1 MTFCAQLLIALVAI
15 MAKLPPSFNTQ
26 VHKYG
31 ERLTMNNIKRWT
43 IDQIIEYNE
52 FNHDNA
58 QVQIVK
64 YKCGAIGQK
73 VGTKTHAKKCRNG
86 CDVNDLTIRFMDNE
100 NNSWKDEEKYKG
112 FAKGACLINDGSSD
126 DDLDMEEPSNDVP
139 YDVHDDGCSGDDL
152 DTVEPRNDVHLSEDD
167 NDVVIDIGTTNRG
180 ESIGDDEPAEPP
192 RKRFKRSRRR
202 WNSKFSKRPLYKE
215 CHGQNFSE

>member
-112 FAKGACLINDGSSD
+112 FAKGAG
-126 DDLDMEEPSNDVP
+126 
-139 YDVHDDGCSGDDL
+139 
-152 DTVEPRNDVHLSEDD
+152 
-167 NDVVIDIGTTNRG
+167 
-180 ESIGDDEPAEPP
+180 
-192 RKRFKRSRRR
+192 
-202 WNSKFSKRPLYKE
+202 SKRQRKKQVDPKQRTLDLMMYLVMYMMMDVLVMIWIRWS
-215 CHGQNFSE
+215 HGMMYI

>member
-1 MTFCAQLLIALVAI
+1 

-112 FAKGACLINDGSSD
+112 FAKYKCGAIGQKVGTKTHAKKCRNGCDVNDLTIRFMDNENNSWKD
-126 DDLDMEEPSNDVP
+126 EEE
-139 YDVHDDGCSGDDL
+139 YKGFAKGA
-152 DTVEPRNDVHLSEDD
+152 
-167 NDVVIDIGTTNRG
+167 G
-180 ESIGDDEPAEPP
+180 
-192 RKRFKRSRRR
+192 
-202 WNSKFSKRPLYKE
+202 SKRQRKKQVDPKQRTLDRFWKKPKPKQQI
-215 CHGQNFSE
+215 HNNQ